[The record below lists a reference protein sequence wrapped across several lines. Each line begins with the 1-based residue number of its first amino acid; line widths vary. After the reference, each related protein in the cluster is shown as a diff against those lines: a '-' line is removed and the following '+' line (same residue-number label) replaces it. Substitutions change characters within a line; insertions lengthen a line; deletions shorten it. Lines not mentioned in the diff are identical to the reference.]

1 MIEFGKT
8 LRNAREA
15 KGYSVSQIAEM
26 TRMMHQVVEDLEAE
40 NFTRIPAPIYGRGF
54 VKLYCEAVGIDAKPL
69 VEEYMAIQ
77 SGAREATI
85 RVRSVDMP
93 PPDPARYETPAPPIP
108 AAAPASP
115 VPAAP
120 EPSPEP
126 SPAIPPIRQTLLDHP
141 VNAPS
146 RDDLFSLPEKKDC
159 PPAPADAVPPRSTP
173 FLLRPETPPGPFPF
187 ERPTP
192 DTTGPAAST
201 DTFLPRARREF
212 RLPEMNLPP
221 IPRNTWRIALVICSA
236 ALVIWG
242 LIAGVRSLYRATMTP
257 PGAADTAPAAETSEM
272 KPAEAV
278 TEKQKKETVEKPKAE
293 PAPQSTA
300 KTCTAAPSAPTA
312 ARTPQKIPPLYID

>member
-8 LRNAREA
+8 LRDAREA

-108 AAAPASP
+108 AATPASP

-120 EPSPEP
+120 ESSPEP
-126 SPAIPPIRQTLLDHP
+126 SPAIPPIRQTPLIRP

-146 RDDLFSLPEKKDC
+146 RDDLFSLPEKAAY
-159 PPAPADAVPPRSTP
+159 PQAPADAIPPQSTP
-173 FLLRPETPPGPFPF
+173 IPRDPEPVSVHVPFGQPPADTGATPS
-187 ERPTP
+187 
-192 DTTGPAAST
+192 PADA
-201 DTFLPRARREF
+201 FLPRTRREF
-212 RLPEMNLPP
+212 RMPEMNLPP
-221 IPRNTWRIALVICSA
+221 IPRNTWRIALVVSIA
-236 ALVIWG
+236 ALVLWG
-242 LIAGVRSLYRATMTP
+242 LVVGFRALYRATMTP
-257 PGAADTAPAAETSEM
+257 PAAADAAPAGETTPAAETT
-272 KPAEAV
+272 PAEPAKTPETESKKTE
-278 TEKQKKETVEKPKAE
+278 TEKQEKPA
-293 PAPQSTA
+293 A
-300 KTCTAAPSAPTA
+300 TAAPRA